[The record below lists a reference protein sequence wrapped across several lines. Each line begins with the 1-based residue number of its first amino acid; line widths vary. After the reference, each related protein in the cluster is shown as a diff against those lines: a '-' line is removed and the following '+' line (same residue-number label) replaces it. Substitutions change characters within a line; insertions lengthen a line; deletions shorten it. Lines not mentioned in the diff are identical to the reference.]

1 MEILLDVTQSPDGRL
16 TGTARLPASRHALV
30 FSGVMELVASVEE
43 LCGFSFPASPASPSA
58 GAAADD
64 SSDAVP
70 PTG

>member
-43 LCGFSFPASPASPSA
+43 LCGSSSPAAGPASMPSGADDPPA
-58 GAAADD
+58 GAATTD
-64 SSDAVP
+64 
-70 PTG
+70 

>member
-16 TGTARLPASRHALV
+16 AGTARLLASRHALV

-43 LCGFSFPASPASPSA
+43 LCGFSFPASPASPPAATADDPSSA
-58 GAAADD
+58 G
-64 SSDAVP
+64 P

>member
-30 FSGVMELVASVEE
+30 FSGVMELVASVED
-43 LCGFSFPASPASPSA
+43 LCGFSFPASPARPP
-58 GAAADD
+58 ADATD
-64 SSDAVP
+64 DPPGAVP

>member
-43 LCGFSFPASPASPSA
+43 LCGFSSPASPARPPADAPDDPS
-58 GAAADD
+58 GAA
-64 SSDAVP
+64 P